1 MSAIIYTIIV
11 AALIV
16 YGMRDNYRAGLSAD
30 RN

>member
-16 YGMRDNYRAGLSAD
+16 YGMRDTYRAGVRVAQ
-30 RN
+30 N